1 MIKVKCEGAEKVTPK
16 LGPRKCSFFW
26 VSSPTF
32 VLTQARA
39 VWQWYNYAAEAVRGN
54 KIVLNINFDETSV
67 AYYYGEGKGYVLVN
81 AKDKSAKEAVT
92 HAARGEM
99 RGAMTHVAV
108 ICDHSEIQSE
118 LPQVFISNKIL
129 RSLKAYTDVDNA
141 LPRNIFIVRQ
151 DSGWNNNDIMSKL
164 IRLLGKALAPRRGQV
179 APIIFM
185 DTARCHGHARVLR
198 ACRDT
203 GIVPIF
209 IPAKAT
215 WLLQPLDTHAF
226 ALYKASMRRAYN
238 DAQIDSGNNVLYTVS
253 WIWILVKVTQQVL
266 QGRTWKRSFE

>member
-1 MIKVKCEGAEKVTPK
+1 
-16 LGPRKCSFFW
+16 
-26 VSSPTF
+26 
-32 VLTQARA
+32 
-39 VWQWYNYAAEAVRGN
+39 
-54 KIVLNINFDETSV
+54 
-67 AYYYGEGKGYVLVN
+67 
-81 AKDKSAKEAVT
+81 
-92 HAARGEM
+92 M

-108 ICDHSEIQSE
+108 IRDHSEIQLE
-118 LPQVFISNKIL
+118 LPQVFTSNKIFI
-129 RSLKAYTDVDNA
+129 SLKAYKQVDQA
-141 LPRNIFIVRQ
+141 SPRNLFIVRQ
-151 DSGWNNNDIMSKL
+151 DSGWNNNDIMSKI

-226 ALYKASMRRAYN
+226 ALYKAALRRAYN
-238 DAQIDSGNNVLYTVS
+238 DAHIDSGNHVLDTVS

-266 QGRTWKRSFE
+266 QGRTWKRSFD